1 MNFRRV
7 IVAAA
12 LATTT
17 GVVAHVAAQG
27 TPPQQTPA
35 AGQQPPATPQQPPA
49 APQQPPAPPGGRG
62 GEGRGGEPPVFP
74 AQQRPPGDPVVIE
87 RGKALFTVNCVAC
100 HGADLRGGVTG
111 GPNLLRSQVVL
122 VDMHGEQIIP
132 IVHGARAE
140 RGMPALPLADDDIIA
155 IAEYIHSVLATS
167 QRQGAPPASAAPVPN
182 AVVGDAAAG
191 QGYFN
196 AKCAS
201 CHSPTDDLQGIGS
214 RVSEGK
220 ALQNL
225 WVTGGVAGAGGRRGR
240 GAGGVS
246 MTGKIPTATV
256 TLPGGERVEGMIA
269 RIDNFLL
276 TVRQA
281 DGTLR
286 TIRRDDPRIKIDIK
300 DPLDAHR
307 QLLGTLTDKD
317 MHDVTAYLATL
328 K

>member
-1 MNFRRV
+1 MNIPRV

-12 LATTT
+12 LAATT

-27 TPPQQTPA
+27 QGTPQ
-35 AGQQPPATPQQPPA
+35 QQPPA
-49 APQQPPAPPGGRG
+49 AGQGQPAPPGGRG
-62 GEGRGGEPPVFP
+62 GQGRGGEAPVFP
-74 AQQRPPGDPVVIE
+74 AQQRPPGDPAIIE

-100 HGADLRGGVTG
+100 HGTDLRGGVTG

-122 VDMHGEQIIP
+122 SDEHGEQIIP

-140 RGMPALPLADDDIIA
+140 RGMPALPLPDDDVIA
-155 IAEYIHSVLATS
+155 IAEYIHSVLAMA
-167 QRQGAPPASAAPVPN
+167 QRQGAPPPSAAPPPN
-182 AVVGDAAAG
+182 PIVGDAANG
-191 QGYFN
+191 QVYFN

-201 CHSPTDDLQGIGS
+201 CHSAAGDLQGIGS
-214 RVSEGK
+214 RVPEGK

-225 WVTGGVAGAGGRRGR
+225 WVSGGTFGAGGRRGR
-240 GAGGVS
+240 GAAS
-246 MTGKIPTATV
+246 MEGKIPTAAV
-256 TLPGGERVEGMIA
+256 TFPGGERLEGPIVRM
-269 RIDNFLL
+269 DNFLL

-281 DGTLR
+281 DGALR
-286 TIRRDDPRIKIDIK
+286 TIRRDDPRIKIDIR

-307 QLLGTLTDKD
+307 RLLGTLSDKD